1 MAEDRRLAG
10 AELTVDGAPL
20 PTELYAALALV
31 KVEESVHLPD
41 AFTVR
46 FTDPHFS
53 LFDSQRFKVGTKI
66 GISFQGSADL
76 VEVSSGEITAL
87 CLEQGAGGRH
97 ELVLSG
103 FDVGHRL
110 ARGPKS
116 RSFQQM
122 TVADIAGQIADEYG
136 MDTDIGATSEVLD
149 HVLQSSETDYAF
161 LRRLAAKVGFDF
173 WITDTTM
180 HLRPHPSAPGSPP
193 TLIWGTNLT
202 GFRAR
207 MSSSEHCEEVVV
219 RGWDPVGRQAVIG
232 RAAQGDPE
240 TSAPVGAQMAADTRN
255 GFGQVRRFAGQFPV
269 ATQSEADALASSLLL
284 RSAGEEIAVRGTAQG
299 DPRLAAGAR
308 VEVGGV
314 GERLSGEYVLT
325 SVEHAY
331 GGSSPYVT
339 RFWSGSKEPSG
350 FADLVGAGGGAGGG
364 SAGGLGSGRGGRGWG
379 DLAVGI
385 VTNSDDPM
393 RLGRVRIK
401 FPTLTEDDESTWARV
416 VGVGAGPSRGLQCL
430 PSVADEVLVGF
441 EHGDTGRPVVIGGL
455 WNGQD
460 RPPDAGYIA
469 DGEIQAWTW
478 TSRSGH
484 SVVLRDEPDTSITV
498 SIGDGDSRLVLTR
511 DRTTLAGQTKVEISG
526 TEIALTAQ
534 QSLKLDAPTIEI
546 TGSSRVAVSGGVIE
560 LN

>member
-1 MAEDRRLAG
+1 MADDRRLAG
-10 AELTVDGAPL
+10 ASLTVDGAPL

-46 FTDPHFS
+46 FEDPHFDH
-53 LFDSQRFKVGTKI
+53 FDSQRFKVGGRI

-87 CLEQGAGGRH
+87 CVEQGTGGRH
-97 ELVLSG
+97 ELVLTG

-136 MDTDIGATSEVLD
+136 LDADISATSEVLD
-149 HVLQSSETDYAF
+149 HVLQSSETDFAF
-161 LRRLAAKVGFDF
+161 LRRLAGKVGFDF
-173 WITDTTM
+173 WITERTL
-180 HLRPHPSAPGSPP
+180 HLRPQPTATGSPP
-193 TLIWGTNLT
+193 TLVWGTNLT
-202 GFRAR
+202 VFRAR
-207 MSSSEHCEEVVV
+207 LSSSEHCEEVVV
-219 RGWDPVGRQAVIG
+219 RGWDPVGRRALIG
-232 RAAQGDPE
+232 RAVEGEPG
-240 TSAPVGAQMAADTRN
+240 TSAPVGTQLAEDTRN

-269 ATQSEADALASSLLL
+269 STQSEADALASSLLL
-284 RSAGEEIAVRGTAQG
+284 RSSGDEIAVRGTAQG
-299 DPRLAAGAR
+299 DPRLAAGA
-308 VEVGGV
+308 EVQIDGV
-314 GERLSGEYVLT
+314 GERLSGKYVLT
-325 SVEHAY
+325 SVEHVY
-331 GGSSPYVT
+331 GGSAPYLT

-350 FADLVGAGGGAGGG
+350 FVDLVGAGGGTGG
-364 SAGGLGSGRGGRGWG
+364 AAAGRGGRGWG

-393 RLGRVRIK
+393 RLGRVRVK

-416 VGVGAGPSRGLQCL
+416 VGVGAGPTRGLQCL

-455 WNGQD
+455 WNGED
-460 RPPDAGYIA
+460 KPPDGEYVV

-484 SVVLRDEPDTSITV
+484 SVVLRDDPDKSITV
-498 SIGDGDSRLVLTR
+498 RIGDGDSKLVLTK
-511 DRTTLAGQTKVEISG
+511 DKTTLAGENKVEITG
-526 TEIALTAQ
+526 AQIAVTAQ

-546 TGSSRVAVSGGVIE
+546 SGSSRVKVSGGMIE

>member
-10 AELTVDGAPL
+10 ASLTIDGAPL

-46 FTDPHFS
+46 FDDPHFA
-53 LFDSQRFKVGTKI
+53 LFDSQRFKVGSRI

-76 VEVSSGEITAL
+76 VEVSSGEVTAL
-87 CLEQGAGGRH
+87 CVEQGAAGRH
-97 ELVLSG
+97 ELVLTG

-136 MDTDIGATSEVLD
+136 LDADITATSEVLD
-149 HVLQSSETDYAF
+149 HVLQSSETDFAF
-161 LRRLAAKVGFDF
+161 LRRLAGKVGFDF
-173 WITDTTM
+173 WITERTL
-180 HLRPHPSAPGSPP
+180 HLRPHPSAAGSAP
-193 TLIWGTNLT
+193 TLVWGTNLT

-219 RGWDPVGRQAVIG
+219 RGWDPVGRRAVIG
-232 RAAQGDPE
+232 RAVEGE
-240 TSAPVGAQMAADTRN
+240 TGTSAPVGTQLATDARN
-255 GFGQVRRFAGQFPV
+255 GFGQVRRVAGQFPV
-269 ATQSEADALASSLLL
+269 STQSEADALASSLLL
-284 RSAGEEIAVRGTAQG
+284 RSSGDEIAVRGTAQG
-299 DPRLAAGAR
+299 DPRLAAGAE
-308 VEVGGV
+308 VEIDGV
-314 GERLSGEYVLT
+314 GDRLSGTYVLT
-325 SVEHAY
+325 SVEHVY
-331 GGSSPYVT
+331 GGAAPYLT

-350 FADLVGAGGGAGGG
+350 FADLVGAGGGGAGG
-364 SAGGLGSGRGGRGWG
+364 AVAGRGGRGWG

-385 VTNSDDPM
+385 VTNSDDPL

-416 VGVGAGPSRGLQCL
+416 VGVGAGPARGLQCL

-455 WNGQD
+455 WNGED
-460 RPPDAGYIA
+460 SPPDGAYVV

-484 SVVLRDEPDTSITV
+484 SMVLRDEPDRSITV
-498 SIGDGDSRLVLTR
+498 SIGDGDSRLVLTK
-511 DRTTLAGQTKVEISG
+511 DATTLAGQGKVEITG
-526 TEIALTAQ
+526 QEITVKAHRT
-534 QSLKLDAPTIEI
+534 LKLDAPSIEI
-546 TGSSRVAVSGGVIE
+546 AGSSRVAVSGGLIE

>member
-1 MAEDRRLAG
+1 M
-10 AELTVDGAPL
+10 
-20 PTELYAALALV
+20 PTELYASLALV

-46 FTDPHFS
+46 FEDPHFA
-53 LFDSQRFKVGTKI
+53 LFDSQRFKVGSRI
-66 GISFQGSADL
+66 NISFQGSADL
-76 VEVSSGEITAL
+76 VEVSSGEVTAL
-87 CLEQGAGGRH
+87 CVEQGAAGRH
-97 ELVLSG
+97 ELVLTG

-136 MDTDIGATSEVLD
+136 LDADITATSEVLD
-149 HVLQSSETDYAF
+149 HVLQSSETDFAF
-161 LRRLAAKVGFDF
+161 LRRLAGKVGFDF
-173 WITDTTM
+173 WITERTL
-180 HLRPHPSAPGSPP
+180 HLRPHPTAAGSAP
-193 TLIWGTNLT
+193 TLVWGTNLT

-219 RGWDPVGRQAVIG
+219 RGWDPIGRRAVIG
-232 RAAQGDPE
+232 RAVEGE
-240 TSAPVGAQMAADTRN
+240 TGTSAPVGAQLAEDARN

-269 ATQSEADALASSLLL
+269 STQSEADALASSLLL
-284 RSAGEEIAVRGTAQG
+284 RSSGDEIAVRGTALG
-299 DPRLAAGAR
+299 DPRLAAGA
-308 VEVGGV
+308 EVGIDGV
-314 GERLSGEYVLT
+314 GDRLSGKYVLT
-325 SVEHAY
+325 SVEHVY
-331 GGSSPYVT
+331 GGSAPYLT

-350 FADLVGAGGGAGGG
+350 FADLVGGGGRGGAGG
-364 SAGGLGSGRGGRGWG
+364 AVTGRAGRGWG

-385 VTNSDDPM
+385 VTNSDDPL

-416 VGVGAGPSRGLQCL
+416 VGVGAGPARGLQCL

-441 EHGDTGRPVVIGGL
+441 EHGDTGRPVVLGGL
-455 WNGQD
+455 WNGSD
-460 RPPDAGYIA
+460 SPPDNAYVV

-484 SVVLRDEPDTSITV
+484 SVVLRDDPDRSITV
-498 SIGDGDSRLVLTR
+498 SIGDGDSRLVLTK
-511 DRTTLAGQTKVEISG
+511 DITTLAGQNKVEITGAQISM
-526 TEIALTAQ
+526 TAQ

-546 TGSSRVAVSGGVIE
+546 SGSSRVKVSGAMIE